1 MYSSLPIFFLSC
13 YLCPFLFSAPT
24 LHCSP
29 CLSELYLSLSV
40 SVWMRALGQ
49 RWVGVSIYLIL
60 FKPLSHPYFYTL
72 SQRLSFFLSV
82 CVYVYVFLCLSL
94 CVFLPLSSSRCLFFF
109 LFFGGFSLLR
119 VHLFPFFSLPC
130 WLPPLSPS
138 SLLVLASSFQ
148 VSLSL
153 SVCFSPPHPGGT
165 QRMMFTQSLM
175 GGKALTCQKGA
186 SKPGKQPV
194 WKLIMRFHSD

>member
-94 CVFLPLSSSRCLFFF
+94 CVFLPLSSFRCLFFF
-109 LFFGGFSLLR
+109 LFLGAFLFSVCISSHFSLSPAGC
-119 VHLFPFFSLPC
+119 H
-130 WLPPLSPS
+130 LSPPHL
-138 SLLVLASSFQ
+138 SLYLLLLSRYLC
-148 VSLSL
+148 LSL
-153 SVCFSPPHPGGT
+153 SVSLHPILEEHRG
-165 QRMMFTQSLM
+165 
-175 GGKALTCQKGA
+175 
-186 SKPGKQPV
+186 
-194 WKLIMRFHSD
+194 